1 MNDIKELWANFTNA
15 LTGLIDK
22 LQSELPEE
30 EKSKLANE
38 INKAKLDI
46 KKAVSDL
53 SLIGKNK

>member
-1 MNDIKELWANFTNA
+1 MNDIKELGANFANA

-30 EKSKLANE
+30 EKSKLTNE

-46 KKAVSDL
+46 KKAVEDL